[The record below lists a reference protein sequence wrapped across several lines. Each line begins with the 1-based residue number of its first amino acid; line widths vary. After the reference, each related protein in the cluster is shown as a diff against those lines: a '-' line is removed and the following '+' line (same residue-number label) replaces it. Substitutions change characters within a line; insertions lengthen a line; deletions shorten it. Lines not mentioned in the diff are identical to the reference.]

1 MFHVGGTVSEPY
13 HSNCQFSVP
22 YSHLRGTVRRSY
34 LLQYLLN
41 YLLSGLPIQSV
52 S

>member
-1 MFHVGGTVSEPY
+1 MVHVGGTVSEPY
-13 HSNCQFSVP
+13 HSNCQFSLP
-22 YSHLRGTVRRSY
+22 YSHLRGTVLRPY

-41 YLLSGLPIQSV
+41 YLLFILPIQSV